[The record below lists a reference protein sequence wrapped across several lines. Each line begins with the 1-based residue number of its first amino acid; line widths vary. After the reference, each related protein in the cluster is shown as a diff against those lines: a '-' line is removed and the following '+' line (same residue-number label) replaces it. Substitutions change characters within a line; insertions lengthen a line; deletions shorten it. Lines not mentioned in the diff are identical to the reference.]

1 MEDAWILSRL
11 QRAKAAT
18 EQAFEDFEFHRAAL
32 GLYDFVYGDLCDW
45 YLELIK
51 PRLYADD
58 NAEVSAVALHV
69 LRETLALAHPVTF
82 GLDGHVEMD
91 DEDVTTA
98 IRAAEI
104 DRLVPSVARHPEVRK
119 VMRERQRA
127 LALAGDSVIEGRDI
141 GTVVAPEAEVKVF
154 LLADEDERARRRTND
169 RPGVSAETLAADLRS
184 RDERDAVNT
193 RLAADAVLLDTTLL
207 SPEDVV
213 ARIVELVE
221 ARR

>member
-1 MEDAWILSRL
+1 MIVAIDGPAGSGKSTVASTLATRLGFHYLDTGAMYRALTWIAR
-11 QRAKAAT
+11 R
-18 EQAFEDFEFHRAAL
+18 D
-32 GLYDFVYGDLCDW
+32 GVDL
-45 YLELIK
+45 
-51 PRLYADD
+51 ADGSVL
-58 NAEVSAVALHV
+58 AE
-69 LRETLALAHPVTF
+69 LALAHPVTF

-91 DEDVTTA
+91 GEDVTTA

-127 LALAGDSVIEGRDI
+127 LAIAGDSVIEGRDI
-141 GTVVAPEAEVKVF
+141 GTVVAPDAEVKVF

-193 RLAADAVLLDTTLL
+193 QPAADAVLLDTTLL
-207 SPEDVV
+207 SAEDVV